1 MKKKHGKRYNIVLGS
16 AMALL
21 LALLIVFNVLT
32 LNVYS
37 TTLTSFFTK
46 LEAADV
52 EVETTQDDWND
63 IAVEIESE
71 GIVLLKNENNTLP
84 LSGVDAVNLLGYRS
98 YNHVYSGTGSGS
110 TDSSNAVTLT
120 DALATVGITA
130 NPALEENGV
139 YTVSFTDD
147 TEGSG
152 LFARFMGAGFVLTTE
167 PDISAFT
174 GDCSFE
180 SLKEYSDVAIVTLGR
195 AGGEGS
201 DLTSA
206 EAEDLDG
213 AETYLALS
221 DSEKELLEYA
231 AETFETVIVL
241 VNSGNAMELG
251 CLEDYDI
258 DAALWI
264 GDVGSQGMLAVA
276 QVLVGEVNPSGRLTD
291 TYAYDATSAPSYTN
305 FGDFTFSNYDSAYVN
320 YVEDIY
326 VGYKWYETAD
336 EEGFFDDVSNEYGTG
351 YDAVVQFP
359 FGYGLSYTEFT
370 QSITGGTA
378 EGTALEAGGEITV
391 EVTVENTGDVAGKDV
406 VELYY
411 SAPYTN
417 GGLEKASVNL
427 IDYDKTEEL
436 ESGAQEVVTITI
448 DVDDMASYDSTAN
461 NGEGAYVLEA
471 GVYTLSI
478 RSDAHTVLDSITFV
492 VEEDIVYSEDGVG
505 VRSSDEQIAVN
516 QFEDCDNDLI
526 YLSRADGF
534 ANYEEAMTQDAS
546 TATDAIISS
555 IENYDSYDEAL
566 DEAVTV
572 SYTEGVDY
580 GASGS
585 LTLADMAGLDYDD
598 EQWDEL
604 LNQMTLSEMQTLVGS
619 GGWSTA
625 EVSSI
630 GKSYETHI
638 DGPQGLVRVVG
649 TTPILGTAYPS
660 SVVQA
665 ATWNKELVEKYAS
678 YYADEAHTFGVSG
691 LYAPSFN
698 IHRSPFGGRNYEYYS
713 EDPVLSGYT
722 AASFVTG
729 AQSKGMICY
738 LKHFALNEQDT
749 NRASTCTFANEQ
761 SIRETYLKGYEI
773 TVKNSGV
780 TAVMS
785 SMNRIGATWTGAH
798 RGLLTEVLRNE
809 WGFQGFVLTDSCE
822 SDYMKSTAAG
832 LRAGNDMWLYSESIT
847 PSADTDADI
856 YYLRQACKNILY
868 AEANASVVETEVAPW
883 RLYVAAVDV
892 VLGIAFLACGVALIR
907 NLNAAKKRED

>member
-1 MKKKHGKRYNIVLGS
+1 MKKKHGKKYNIVLGS

-21 LALLIVFNVLT
+21 LVLLIVVNVLT

-37 TTLTSFFTK
+37 TAITSFFTK
-46 LEAADV
+46 LEATDA
-52 EVETTQDDWND
+52 EVETTQDDWNA
-63 IAVEIESE
+63 IAAEVESE

-110 TDSSNAVTLT
+110 TDSTNAVTLT

-180 SLKEYSDVAIVTLGR
+180 SLKAYSDVAIVTLGR

-231 AETFETVIVL
+231 TETFETVIVL

-291 TYAYDATSAPSYTN
+291 TYAYDATSAPSYAN
-305 FGDFTFSNYDSAYVN
+305 FGDYTFSNYDSTYVN
-320 YVEDIY
+320 YVESIY

-378 EGTALEAGGEITV
+378 DGSTLSAGEDITI

-417 GGLEKASVNL
+417 GGIEKASVNL

-436 ESGAQEVVTITI
+436 EAGTQEVITITVA
-448 DVDDMASYDSTAN
+448 VDDMASYDTTAN

-471 GVYTLSI
+471 GEYTLSI
-478 RSDAHTVLDSITFV
+478 RSDAHTVLDSVTFA

-505 VRSSDEQIAVN
+505 ARSSDEQIAVN
-516 QFEDCDNDLI
+516 QFDDCDNDLI

-630 GKSYETHI
+630 EKTYETHI

-649 TTPILGTAYPS
+649 STPILGTAYPS

-665 ATWNKELVEKYAS
+665 ATWNKELIEKYAS

-713 EDPVLSGYT
+713 EDAVLSGYT

-761 SIRETYLKGYEI
+761 SIREIYLKGYEI
-773 TVKNSGV
+773 AVKTSDV

-822 SDYMKSTAAG
+822 SEYMKSTAAG
-832 LRAGNDMWLYSESIT
+832 LRAGNDMWLYSETIT

-868 AEANASVVETEVAPW
+868 AEANADVVETEVAPW
-883 RLYVAAVDV
+883 RLYVAAVDA
-892 VLGIAFLACGVALIR
+892 VLVIAFVACGVALIR
-907 NLNAAKKRED
+907 NVRKREE